1 MPIIPALGNQKQED
15 IYAFKASLIYIRL
28 HNKSLDGRRK
38 RESTCIHTYR
48 HIYIHTHTYVCVCN
62 IFHLYNTY
70 VIYTRRQAEQT
81 RNLGNQEN
89 NTLVCKQNMT
99 NYFKLH
105 LP

>member
-1 MPIIPALGNQKQED
+1 
-15 IYAFKASLIYIRL
+15 
-28 HNKSLDGRRK
+28 
-38 RESTCIHTYR
+38 
-48 HIYIHTHTYVCVCN
+48 VCN

-89 NTLVCKQNMT
+89 NTLVCEQNMT